1 MTMWLSTVNLLVLCT
16 LCAFAG
22 TTIPPYSQSTENARE
37 LYEQFKRDY
46 RKVYSNDDD
55 EKRFVIFKDNL
66 VRAQMYQLHD
76 QGTAEYGV
84 TQFSDLTPEEFAA
97 KFLGSRIDSQV
108 EHVQLNDLKAAP
120 EKVDWREKGA
130 VGPVEDEGQC
140 RSNWAFSIAGNIEG
154 QWFRKTGQLFDLS
167 KQQLIDCQ
175 LMGGGC
181 NDVYSPATY
190 LEIVK
195 MGGLELAEDYPYVAK
210 RQNCQMNPSKI
221 VATIDGAVILEADER
236 KQAAWL
242 AENGP
247 MSVGLNA
254 NYLQFYRSGI
264 SHPSETQCPP
274 AEMNHAGLT
283 VGYGVEDDVPY
294 WIVKNSWGKSWGEE
308 GYFRIYR
315 GDGTC
320 GIHHLATFAI
330 INQ

>member
-1 MTMWLSTVNLLVLCT
+1 MRLLIVSFLVLCT
-16 LCAFAG
+16 GYALAG
-22 TTIPPYSQSTENARE
+22 TTIQSHSQVTEDARE

-46 RKVYSNDDD
+46 GKIYSNDDD

-66 VRAQMYQLHD
+66 VRAQMYQLQD

-97 KFLGSRIDSQV
+97 KFLSSRIDSQV
-108 EHVQLNDLKAAP
+108 ERVQLNDFEAVP
-120 EKVDWREKGA
+120 QNVDWREKGA

-140 RSNWAFSIAGNIEG
+140 RSDWAFSIAGNIEG
-154 QWFRKTGQLFDLS
+154 QLFRKTGQLFDLS

-181 NDVYSPATY
+181 NDVYSTDIY
-190 LEIVK
+190 VEIVK
-195 MGGLELAEDYPYVAK
+195 MGGLELQQDYPYVAK
-210 RQNCQMNPSKI
+210 RQHCEMDPSKN
-221 VATIDGAVILEADER
+221 VAKISGAVILEDDER
-236 KQAAWL
+236 MQAAWL

-247 MSVGLNA
+247 MSVGLNG

-264 SHPSETQCPP
+264 SHPSETQCPQE
-274 AEMNHAGLT
+274 EMNHAGLT
-283 VGYGVEDDVPY
+283 VGYGTEDDVPY
-294 WIVKNSWGKSWGEE
+294 WIVKNSWGERWGEN

-320 GIHHLATFAI
+320 GIHQLATCAVI
-330 INQ
+330 D